1 MTLVPNHRQ
10 QSSGNSLLAILIAL
24 IFMSCNAFKVVSGD
38 NREVVHSDSDST
50 DVEVIDV
57 VIDDGPVIKDNENA
71 SYITVDFFGKEYQVE
86 PHKTE
91 FRVALILPFHFDA
104 KSNREER
111 ISDYMVEYYQGV
123 KQALTNLE
131 LYGLKL
137 RLYVYDNENNL
148 SKLKTI
154 LGTSSLKKMDVIV
167 GPIGQEMIEEV
178 SAYALKHDIAVI
190 SPITGIDS
198 LPIKNGKLYSPTPN
212 KNQKALR
219 IAEYLKSEYKA
230 SPVVLITDG
239 STASMEDAKLYK
251 QILSQEGVK
260 EVRLEEKVSSWST
273 LLEKNK
279 QTAVVVL
286 SHKSSFV
293 NSTLAQ
299 VYQADRDVMVFGEY
313 SWSNFADNDYTF
325 WNNLNVHLVASDYV
339 NDTLDQVVN
348 FKLNYRLVNKT
359 DPGVYAYLGYDQ
371 FMFMGEFLLAFG
383 EHFPEYINGREFRYL
398 SSNFHYKLENGCNR
412 NTNVF
417 LLRFKDFE
425 LQPIE

>member
-1 MTLVPNHRQ
+1 MTLVPSHRQ
-10 QSSGNSLLAILIAL
+10 QSSGNSLLAVLIAL
-24 IFMSCNAFKVVSGD
+24 IFMSCNAFKVVSGEK
-38 NREVVHSDSDST
+38 RETAPSDSDTT
-50 DVEVIDV
+50 DVEVVDV
-57 VIDDGPVIKDNENA
+57 VIDDGPVIKDNEDA

-91 FRVALILPFHFDA
+91 FRVALILPFHFNA
-104 KSNREER
+104 KTQREER
-111 ISDYMVEYYQGV
+111 VSDYMVEYYQGV

-137 RLYVYDNENNL
+137 RLYVYDNENDI
-148 SKLKTI
+148 SKLRSI
-154 LGTSSLKKMDVIV
+154 LDNNSLKKMDVIV
-167 GPIGQEMIEEV
+167 GPIGQDMIEEV
-178 SAYALKHDIAVI
+178 SSFALKHDIAVI
-190 SPITGIDS
+190 SPISGIDS
-198 LPIKNGKLYSPTPN
+198 LPVENGKLYSPTPN

-219 IAEYLKSEYKA
+219 IAEYLKSEYKS
-230 SPVVLITDG
+230 SPVVLVTDG
-239 STASMEDAKLYK
+239 SSASLEDGKLYK
-251 QILSQEGVK
+251 QILMEAGIS
-260 EVRLEEKVSSWST
+260 EVRLEEKVTSWSA
-273 LLEKNK
+273 LLDKKKE
-279 QTAVVVL
+279 TAVVVL
-286 SHKSSFV
+286 SYKSSFV

-299 VYQADRDVMVFGEY
+299 VYQADREVLVFGEY

-325 WNNLNVHLVASDYV
+325 WNDLNVHLVASDYV

-383 EHFPEYINGREFRYL
+383 EYFPEYINGREFRYL
-398 SSNFHYKLENGCNR
+398 SSNFNYKRENGCNR